1 MLKDTYKRNLNFK
14 ITLEK
19 FKWSKICFKILFFAW
34 LMVVL
39 ANLSY
44 ISGTPP
50 INGSYDSCHI
60 NRNSIVCLKAK
71 LGPMLRDWK
80 LKKIFLLYNVQFNR
94 RILLSLQLDQK
105 NGPESAYK
113 KETPLCFRSVLWHD
127 TSTFKL
133 TLWTK
138 GLTWTYI
145 SWNP

>member
-1 MLKDTYKRNLNFK
+1 
-14 ITLEK
+14 
-19 FKWSKICFKILFFAW
+19 
-34 LMVVL
+34 MVVL

-105 NGPESAYK
+105 TDLKAHIK
-113 KETPLCFRSVLWHD
+113 KKLLCALDRF
-127 TSTFKL
+127 FGM
-133 TLWTK
+133 TLA
-138 GLTWTYI
+138 LL
-145 SWNP
+145 S